1 MSKPM
6 KSQIIQWF
14 LYEAMKQIQG
24 DWEVTW
30 PPLGGGS
37 LVAVA
42 GGMCQGEA
50 WAWLRASLA
59 LLLLLDLSSRASE
72 SPDRECCEPLYPFI
86 PIPITP
92 PPPSL
97 TTQPLPTSVTSN
109 RPNFVDVT
117 IEQQEIAT
125 RPRPG
130 KAASSTLSWTEF
142 QQTSGLTQL
151 TENFP
156 RVVLLWDFMC
166 RTTISKLRFRVFAIL
181 KSWH

>member
-50 WAWLRASLA
+50 WAWLRALA
-59 LLLLLDLSSRASE
+59 LLLLLNSSVLWASE

-86 PIPITP
+86 PP
-92 PPPSL
+92 
-97 TTQPLPTSVTSN
+97 PLPPQTTATPTSIARWINWEMIFWTFTALLILSCHFFEYGDQVPT
-109 RPNFVDVT
+109 DVNT
-117 IEQQEIAT
+117 ALAYVAHAHQLIHY
-125 RPRPG
+125 
-130 KAASSTLSWTEF
+130 
-142 QQTSGLTQL
+142 SG
-151 TENFP
+151 
-156 RVVLLWDFMC
+156 
-166 RTTISKLRFRVFAIL
+166 
-181 KSWH
+181 

>member
-1 MSKPM
+1 M
-6 KSQIIQWF
+6 K
-14 LYEAMKQIQG
+14 KIQG

-72 SPDRECCEPLYPFI
+72 SPERECCEPLYPFI

-156 RVVLLWDFMC
+156 RVVLLWDFM
-166 RTTISKLRFRVFAIL
+166 
-181 KSWH
+181 

>member
-1 MSKPM
+1 MTKAISLVSPTQNL
-6 KSQIIQWF
+6 QIIQFHRLQQW
-14 LYEAMKQIQG
+14 EKSRGTEGA
-24 DWEVTW
+24 EVTW

-59 LLLLLDLSSRASE
+59 LLLLLESSRASE
-72 SPDRECCEPLYPFI
+72 SPERECCEPLYPFI

-92 PPPSL
+92 IPPSL

-130 KAASSTLSWTEF
+130 KAASTALNRVST
-142 QQTSGLTQL
+142 
-151 TENFP
+151 NFRP
-156 RVVLLWDFMC
+156 NSVNRNSLE
-166 RTTISKLRFRVFAIL
+166 
-181 KSWH
+181 